1 MPAMTIAIVLVSH
14 SAQLADGTAEL
25 AKQMA
30 PHVPIFTA
38 GGNDDGQLGTS
49 LTKVQAALTAA
60 IAASPQGV
68 VVLADLGSAGM
79 TVQTAL
85 ELEPSWAPL
94 VHLPMAPFVEG
105 AVAAAVS
112 AEGQGGL
119 DEVTAA
125 ATASGTGYV
134 QPPSHEV
141 APEVPSAPQP
151 ASEPVYVEHVV
162 VPNAL
167 GIHARP
173 AAALAKVIAD
183 SGVPVTVDGVDG
195 ASVLMLLGLSAEGGR
210 DLEIKGTG
218 PDAHDAVRKVVELIK
233 TGFGEVA

>member
-1 MPAMTIAIVLVSH
+1 MTVAIVLVSH
-14 SAQLADGTAEL
+14 SAKLAEGTAEL

-30 PHVPIFTA
+30 PNVPIFTA

-49 LTKVQAALTAA
+49 LTKTQDAIAQAL
-60 IAASPQGV
+60 AASPEGV

-79 TVQTAL
+79 TVSTAL
-85 ELEPSWAPL
+85 ELQPEWAPL
-94 VHLPMAPFVEG
+94 VRLPMAPFVEG

-112 AEGQGGL
+112 AAGAG
-119 DEVTAA
+119 DINEVMAA
-125 ATASGTGYV
+125 ATASGTGYGGPGS
-134 QPPSHEV
+134 PPGATTPIEPPP
-141 APEVPSAPQP
+141 APPTGE
-151 ASEPVYVEHVV
+151 EYVEHVV

-195 ASVLMLLGLSAEGGR
+195 ASVLLLLGLNADGGR

-218 PDAHDAVRKVVELIK
+218 PGARDAVRKVVELIK
-233 TGFGEVA
+233 TGFGEAV